1 MDDKEFFQAVADRA
15 GLSREE
21 AADLTRATLETLA
34 RRLSDGEARDLA
46 LELPERLRDSFER
59 GRGEMEIFD
68 ADELIRKVSERTGLT
83 RSETDRGVR
92 AAFVA
97 LQGAISQKE
106 FEHAMSQLGKGY
118 AQLVESAAG

>member
-59 GRGEMEIFD
+59 GGERWRFSM
-68 ADELIRKVSERTGLT
+68 RTN
-83 RSETDRGVR
+83 
-92 AAFVA
+92 
-97 LQGAISQKE
+97 
-106 FEHAMSQLGKGY
+106 
-118 AQLVESAAG
+118 